1 MGCFTSNIKLS
12 QLVESSKIS
21 LDMRKRKDCTTRS
34 KVTNYSIVLLR
45 HGESKANREGVWGG
59 WLDSPLTDYGIQ
71 QARHAGL
78 ILKQKRYKFDTA
90 YTSMLSRA
98 QLTCDIVIE
107 AVGQL
112 GEIPVVKTYK
122 LNETHCGDFTGLTM
136 DEVIKK
142 FGSDAVR
149 NLKMN
154 NIKPPKITTENKHYH
169 EIINMHKDIS
179 LKDIPLAESSEDHKE
194 RIFLFWKND
203 VLPEIKKGKRII
215 IVSHK
220 GSLVTLVRCIGGK
233 IRKLDEKVMNGVFPN
248 AVPFE
253 CNFQA

>member
-1 MGCFTSNIKLS
+1 MGLQKMKLT

-21 LDMRKRKDCTTRS
+21 LDMRKRKDSTTSS

-59 WLDSPLTDYGIQ
+59 WLNSPLTDYGIQ
-71 QARHAGL
+71 QARHAGR
-78 ILKQKRYKFDTA
+78 ILKRKNYKFDAA

-98 QLTCDIVIE
+98 QLTCDIVLE

-122 LNETHCGDFTGLTM
+122 LNETHCGDFTGRTM
-136 DEVIKK
+136 DEVFKK
-142 FGSDAVR
+142 FGINAVR

-154 NIKPPKITTENKHYH
+154 NTKPPKITIENKHYH
-169 EIINMHKDIS
+169 EIINMHEDTS
-179 LKDIPLAESSEDHKE
+179 LKDIPLAESPKDHRE

-203 VLPEIKKGKRII
+203 VLPELKKGKRII
-215 IVSHK
+215 IVAHN
-220 GSLVTLVRCIGGK
+220 GSLVYLVRCIGGK
-233 IRKLDEKVMNGVFPN
+233 IDDKKLINGEFPN

-253 CNFQA
+253 CNFKLSS